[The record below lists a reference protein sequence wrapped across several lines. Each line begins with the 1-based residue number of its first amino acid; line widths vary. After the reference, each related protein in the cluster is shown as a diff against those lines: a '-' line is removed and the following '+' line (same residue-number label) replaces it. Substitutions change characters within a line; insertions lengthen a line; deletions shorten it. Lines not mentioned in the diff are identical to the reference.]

1 VIKIQWGQKVFTELG
16 FEDGGRE
23 GKDFVIAGTA

>member
-1 VIKIQWGQKVFTELG
+1 MIKIQWGQKVFTELG